1 MLWARY
7 VGVFIP
13 YHFQSSHN
21 RAMQKQYRCWHLEA
35 GQAGTNVVEGRGWQW
50 GTSSIW
56 YIQSPIKLCLLRI
69 HHIEVT
75 IQCLSYPSHFLGHNS
90 WNFYW
95 GSGLG
100 LWHESYGMHR
110 SFPERRE
117 ETDLLMEEIMGKS
130 IESELSAMCLRDEE
144 GLAISVLWGK
154 RRYHSVYCS
163 DSLIWRRRPCLWVGT
178 VQYTA
183 ARWMKCT
190 GRRRHDLDG
199 SPFSHPFPDIPFFS
213 E

>member
-1 MLWARY
+1 MGGRGKAAHYLLTNTLRLFVKDMLWAWY

-13 YHFQSSHN
+13 YHCQSSHN
-21 RAMQKQYRCWHLEA
+21 RAMQKQYRCWHLETGQEGTSVA
-35 GQAGTNVVEGRGWQW
+35 GGRGCQW

-56 YIQSPIKLCLLRI
+56 YIQNPIKLCLLRI
-69 HHIEVT
+69 LHIELT
-75 IQCLSYPSHFLGHNS
+75 IKCLSYPSHFLGNNS

-117 ETDLLMEEIMGKS
+117 ETHLLVEEIMGKS
-130 IESELSAMCLRDEE
+130 IESGLGAMCLRGEE
-144 GLAISVLWGK
+144 CWLCLCWEEK

-163 DSLIWRRRPCLWVGT
+163 D
-178 VQYTA
+178 
-183 ARWMKCT
+183 
-190 GRRRHDLDG
+190 
-199 SPFSHPFPDIPFFS
+199 
-213 E
+213 